1 MSLLENHCQPI
12 WGPGDIDFLFQMFS
26 AIQLE
31 STSLRESIPLIY
43 DEIKL
48 HAYRCSFRK
57 LLKIESIIFM
67 KDEIT
72 VNDLHA
78 IISTVFQQQILNVCK
93 PTDFKQTNFAKSHDQ
108 RSARDFLISHGWKW
122 RRPQEWVA
130 SLYCSRFVLFVMD
143 KLRIISL
150 VLASQTSLDRQQ
162 KLTWFVVF
170 FTNFL
175 MSYNLMNIM
184 VAKSCLVITSGGCS
198 DVTPLIA

>member
-72 VNDLHA
+72 VNGLHA
-78 IISTVFQQQILNVCK
+78 IISTVFQL
-93 PTDFKQTNFAKSHDQ
+93 QTNWSLQNHMIKDQ
-108 RSARDFLISHGWKW
+108 HVIFSYHMVENGDGLKNESLLCTVLA
-122 RRPQEWVA
+122 
-130 SLYCSRFVLFVMD
+130 LYCLLWTNYELYHWCWHRRHHWTGSRSWHGL
-143 KLRIISL
+143 
-150 VLASQTSLDRQQ
+150 
-162 KLTWFVVF
+162 WF
-170 FTNFL
+170 FL
-175 MSYNLMNIM
+175 QIF
-184 VAKSCLVITSGGCS
+184 
-198 DVTPLIA
+198 